1 MATDLILRLE
11 QKIDQLLERQRLLEQ
26 ENLRQAKRL
35 SEMAAERERFAGE
48 LDRILEKLAR
58 IEREAS

>member
-1 MATDLILRLE
+1 MAADLILRLE

-26 ENLRQAKRL
+26 ENVRQASRL
-35 SEMAAERERFAGE
+35 SELVEERERFAGE

>member
-1 MATDLILRLE
+1 MAADLILRLE

-35 SEMAAERERFAGE
+35 SELVTERERFAGE